1 MKKMFVLVL
10 ALVMAFAAL
19 PAFAQDKADWAFYGS
34 VRMWT
39 AWESV
44 DEDTPPQLSNSGFFP
59 VASSA
64 AIARTIPASANAQTT
79 APFGTNYAGS
89 TPTSVTDDD
98 EMSYLLQ
105 GNSRIGANVKWGNVG
120 GRFEYGHS
128 STANLRLLYGTWNF
142 GAGTL
147 LLGQDYGPYFYLVS
161 GLCGP
166 GGGECN
172 GIGFGSIY
180 TGRTPQIKLIFG
192 GLQVAI
198 ERPEVQQSF
207 TFAYPS
213 GNNNIFPALARI
225 ATPNDP
231 VAAGVNATGTGTTAP
246 AAGQTDID
254 RTLPR
259 LAVSYTFNAGPA
271 QLFVG
276 GIYNS
281 YDQHFTVAGQD
292 RKHSVDAWLLGAG
305 TKMAFGPFYVNAT
318 FQYGENPNNAAGPW
332 FTLYPSVNLYNSA
345 TDASEDS
352 EYLAAQLILGFKI
365 TDSLQLEG
373 GIVWQSG
380 SVDDVSVAG
389 RSWDQDTWTYYIGL
403 GWSPAKNVFIVPEFG
418 IIDYNS
424 LEVAGQPDID
434 YGKLTWLGI
443 KWQINF

>member
-1 MKKMFVLVL
+1 MKKMFILVL

-39 AWESV
+39 AWEGV
-44 DEDTPPQLSNSGFFP
+44 DDTTPPQLSNSGFFP
-59 VASSA
+59 VASTA
-64 AIARTIPASANAQTT
+64 AVARNV
-79 APFGTNYAGS
+79 GGS
-89 TPTSVTDDD
+89 VLDDD

-128 STANLRLLYGTWNF
+128 TTANLRLLYGTWNF

-166 GGGECN
+166 GGAECN

-198 ERPEVQQSF
+198 ERPELQQSF
-207 TFAYPS
+207 TLAYP
-213 GNNNIFPALARI
+213 A
-225 ATPNDP
+225 
-231 VAAGVNATGTGTTAP
+231 GTGAVQSISAVATSN
-246 AAGQTDID
+246 AALQTDRD
-254 RTLPR
+254 QTLPR
-259 LAVSYTFNAGPA
+259 LAASYTFNLGPA
-271 QLFVG
+271 QIFLG

-281 YDQHFTVAGQD
+281 YTQHFTRAGQD
-292 RKHSVDAWLLGAG
+292 AEHDVDGWLLGAG

-318 FQYGENPNNAAGPW
+318 VQYGENPNNAAGPW

-345 TDASEDS
+345 LDQSEDS
-352 EYLAAQLILGFKI
+352 EYMAAQLILGFKVM
-365 TDSLQLEG
+365 DSLVIEG
-373 GIVWQSG
+373 GVIWQSG
-380 SVDDVSVAG
+380 EVDDVIVAG
-389 RSWDQDTWTYYIGL
+389 RSWKQDTWSYYIGF

-418 IIDYNS
+418 IIDYNQ
-424 LEVAGQPDID
+424 LEVDGQSDID

>member
-44 DEDTPPQLSNSGFFP
+44 EEDTPPQLSNSGFFP
-59 VASSA
+59 VASTA
-64 AIARTIPASANAQTT
+64 AIARNV
-79 APFGTNYAGS
+79 GGS
-89 TPTSVTDDD
+89 VVDDD
-98 EMSYLLQ
+98 EFAYLLQ

-120 GRFEYGHS
+120 GRFEYG
-128 STANLRLLYGTWNF
+128 STPNLRLLYGTWNF

-147 LLGQDYGPYFYLVS
+147 LVGQDYGPYFYLVS

-166 GGGECN
+166 GGAECN

-180 TGRTPQIKLIFG
+180 TGRTPQLKLIFG

-198 ERPEVQQSF
+198 ERPELQQSF
-207 TFAYPS
+207 TFAYPAATGS
-213 GNNNIFPALARI
+213 LASISAI
-225 ATPNDP
+225 ATNN
-231 VAAGVNATGTGTTAP
+231 AAL
-246 AAGQTDID
+246 QTDRD
-254 RTLPR
+254 QTLPR
-259 LAVSYTFNAGPA
+259 LAASYTFNAGPA
-271 QLFVG
+271 QIFVG
-276 GIYNS
+276 GTYNS
-281 YDQHFTVAGQD
+281 YTQHFTRAAQD
-292 RKHSVDAWLLGAG
+292 AEHDVDGWLLGAG

-345 TDASEDS
+345 LDRSEDS
-352 EYLAAQLILGFKI
+352 EYMAAQLILGFKI
-365 TDSLQLEG
+365 MDNLQVEG
-373 GIVWQSG
+373 GVIWQSG
-380 SVDDVSVAG
+380 EVDDVTVAG
-389 RSWDQDTWTYYIGL
+389 RSWSQDTWSYYIGF

-418 IIDYNS
+418 IIDYNK
-424 LEVAGQPDID
+424 LEVAGQNDID